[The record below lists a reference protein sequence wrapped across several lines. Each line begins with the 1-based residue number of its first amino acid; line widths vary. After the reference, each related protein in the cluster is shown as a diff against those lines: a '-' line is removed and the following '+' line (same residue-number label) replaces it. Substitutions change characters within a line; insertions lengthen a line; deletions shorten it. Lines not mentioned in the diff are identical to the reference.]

1 MEQTYFLSER
11 QRLAARTEMLRQQRN
26 TWLTHW
32 QELADNF
39 LPRRFRFN
47 TNDAKWRAGT
57 KRNEKIINNTPTKS
71 ARTLA
76 SGMMAGITS
85 PARTWFRLVTNSPE
99 LMEKKAVKVYLH
111 EVEEEIRLVFAKS
124 NFYNALAD
132 GVYPDLGVFGTNCT
146 FIEEDDEDV
155 IRCYTLPLGEY
166 CLASSHRGVI
176 DTVARDV
183 AFTVAMVVDRFGLE
197 NCSEYLK
204 QMVRENRLDTW
215 VDVVHVVEPNQSWNP
230 YKSGPAGMRWS
241 SKWYEK
247 NTSAVSGDPEFL
259 KRGGYE
265 EFPAVCP
272 RWNVTGMDIYGSSP
286 GMDALGDAKA
296 LQWLEARGAEV
307 MDKVVRPPMVG
318 PASLRNQRASLLPGD
333 VTYLDGP
340 NAKFEPA
347 IIVNSQAVSVNE
359 EKIRQHENRIQGTFY
374 ADLWAMM
381 LNDTRTQP
389 VTAREVEERH
399 EEKMLM
405 LGPVLER
412 LNDELLDPAITRVF
426 NILQRKGRL
435 PEPPPELQGT
445 DVKVEYVSV
454 MASAQRMVGI
464 SGVERTVAFVTNLA
478 QLRPDSTDK
487 LDIDK
492 IIDEYNTMVGNSPE
506 IIHSEEEVAQI
517 RDARAQEMKAK
528 SQGEAALKATEGAK
542 NLATSP
548 IGGDSNMLEKILQGQ
563 SALAAQQPAGAPSP
577 MGGA

>member
-1 MEQTYFLSER
+1 MDTTYFLSDR
-11 QRLAARTEMLRQQRN
+11 DRLMVRAETLRQQRN

-57 KRNEKIINNTPTKS
+57 KKNDKIINNTPTKS

-85 PARTWFRLVTNSPE
+85 PARTWFRLVTNNPE
-99 LMEKKAVKVYLH
+99 LMEKKSVRVYLH

-166 CLASSHRGVI
+166 SLASSHRGVI
-176 DTVARDV
+176 DTVSRDV
-183 AFTVAMVVDRFGLE
+183 AFTVGMIVERFGLE
-197 NCSEYLK
+197 NCSEYIK
-204 QMVRENRLDTW
+204 QMVKENRLDTW
-215 VDVVHVVEPNQSWNP
+215 LDVVHFVEPNQSWNP
-230 YKSGPAGMRWS
+230 YRSGPPGMRWA
-241 SKWYEK
+241 SKWFEK
-247 NTSAVSGDPEFL
+247 SSAPSAGDPMFL
-259 KRGGYE
+259 RESGYE
-265 EFPAVCP
+265 EFPALCP

-296 LQWLEARGAEV
+296 LQWLESRGAEV

-333 VTYLDGP
+333 VTYIDGP
-340 NAKFEPA
+340 AGKFEPA
-347 IIVNSQAVSVNE
+347 IVVNSQAITVNE

-412 LNDELLDPAITRVF
+412 LNDELLDPAIGRTF
-426 NILQRKGRL
+426 NILHRRGRL
-435 PEPPPELQGT
+435 PEPPPELQGM
-445 DVKVEYVSV
+445 DIKVEYVSV
-454 MASAQRMVGI
+454 MASAQKMVGI

-478 QLRPDSTDK
+478 QLRPDATDK

-492 IIDEYNTMVGNSPE
+492 IVDEYNNMVGNSPE
-506 IIHSEEEVAQI
+506 LIHNEEEVAQI

-528 SQGEAALKATEGAK
+528 SQGEAMVKATEGAK
-542 NLATSP
+542 NLSAAKL
-548 IGGDSNMLEKILQGQ
+548 GDDSNMLEKIMSGQ
-563 SALAAQQPAGAPSP
+563 SGVAAQTPGGAPTP
-577 MGGA
+577 VAP